1 MSDGNFVNGQSYEPL
16 RRLLSDS
23 KIQELQTQIRVN
35 NNIEDT
41 NWDEET
47 IKLKDLEHSSWQPK
61 LLIAIDG
68 DYSKSIIQNGYPGA
82 EIGYITVSTVVIL
95 LDKVRE
101 LEKEQFIDPKK
112 FRETEQPTSIDS
124 LFVGCNVVL
133 QGEDCAKSSMRKIL
147 YNELKKFKV
156 FGETETLLD
165 TYEFLLKERLDSG
178 RASKCPHDNCDAD
191 YEFNVGEYRCNSCN
205 GKLYSTDALRLHE
218 LLNSSGTSGE
228 MYGQIKET
236 FKKLQLIH
244 LLRSFEQQPKYF
256 SLLRDIAFF
265 IEGTL
270 AVFSTASWL
279 AKPIRTEL
287 ERLNTKVNEEFGSN
301 LMVLGIERTG
311 SFVNHFTNID
321 TMRDGSNHNFPNQSA
336 YLLTNKYIKEHIVF
350 NEKPDYIYLKDTSFG
365 RKFFYKTNAGHRV
378 VASIAT
384 YNNYQSNLETAFPAQ
399 FPRLVEI
406 LQLLDKLVSNRY
418 ENSVTPLATAH
429 AEAAIPLN
437 LGKSIFEKIAR
448 EIKANSNNND

>member
-1 MSDGNFVNGQSYEPL
+1 MF
-16 RRLLSDS
+16 
-23 KIQELQTQIRVN
+23 
-35 NNIEDT
+35 
-41 NWDEET
+41 
-47 IKLKDLEHSSWQPK
+47 
-61 LLIAIDG
+61 
-68 DYSKSIIQNGYPGA
+68 
-82 EIGYITVSTVVIL
+82 
-95 LDKVRE
+95 
-101 LEKEQFIDPKK
+101 
-112 FRETEQPTSIDS
+112 
-124 LFVGCNVVL
+124 
-133 QGEDCAKSSMRKIL
+133 
-147 YNELKKFKV
+147 
-156 FGETETLLD
+156 
-165 TYEFLLKERLDSG
+165 
-178 RASKCPHDNCDAD
+178 
-191 YEFNVGEYRCNSCN
+191 
-205 GKLYSTDALRLHE
+205 
-218 LLNSSGTSGE
+218 
-228 MYGQIKET
+228 
-236 FKKLQLIH
+236 
-244 LLRSFEQQPKYF
+244 
-256 SLLRDIAFF
+256 
-265 IEGTL
+265 
-270 AVFSTASWL
+270 
-279 AKPIRTEL
+279 
-287 ERLNTKVNEEFGSN
+287 
-301 LMVLGIERTG
+301 LGIERTG